1 MSFEM
6 NKVAAAILVALILAM
21 VSGILADKLVEP
33 EMLTKNVY
41 QVGPST
47 AAPAAAENAAPA
59 GPEPIAPLMAAASVD
74 AGKEVAKK
82 CEQCHT
88 FTKGGPNRIG
98 PDLYGIVGDK
108 IANGRG
114 GYNFSSALKGKQG
127 ETWTLANL
135 NHWLWKPQSFASG
148 TKMTFIG
155 LPKAKDRANVIA
167 FLNSNSDKP
176 ESLQALAATGEKPAA
191 KPAAGAKP
199 AANGEKPAAGAK
211 PAANEAKPA
220 AGAAPAAGEAKP
232 AANEAKP
239 AAPASGAAPAAKPA
253 APAPAPTGS
262 AKPAPANAAGK

>member
-47 AAPAAAENAAPA
+47 AAPASAEKAAPA
-59 GPEPIAPLMAAASVD
+59 GPEPIAALIASANVD

-98 PDLYGIVGDK
+98 PNLYGIVGDK

-114 GYNFSSALKGKQG
+114 GYDFSSALKGKQG
-127 ETWTLANL
+127 DNWTLANL

-148 TKMTFIG
+148 TKMTFVG

-176 ESLQALAATGEKPAA
+176 ESLPALAATGEKPAAPPAAA

-199 AANGEKPAAGAK
+199 AANG
-211 PAANEAKPA
+211 
-220 AGAAPAAGEAKP
+220 AKP

-239 AAPASGAAPAAKPA
+239 AAPAPGAAPAAKPA
-253 APAPAPTGS
+253 APAGS

>member
-47 AAPAAAENAAPA
+47 APAAAENLAPA
-59 GPEPIAPLMAAASVD
+59 GPEPIAALMASASVD

-88 FTKGGPNRIG
+88 FTKGGANRIG

-127 ETWTLANL
+127 ESWTLANL

-191 KPAAGAKP
+191 PPAAAKPAAAGAKP
-199 AANGEKPAAGAK
+199 AAGATK
-211 PAANEAKPA
+211 
-220 AGAAPAAGEAKP
+220 PAAGEAKP

-239 AAPASGAAPAAKPA
+239 AAPTAGAAPAAKPA
-253 APAPAPTGS
+253 APAPAPAGS

>member
-21 VSGILADKLVEP
+21 VSGILADKLVVP

-47 AAPAAAENAAPA
+47 TAPATAENAAPA
-59 GPEPIAPLMAAASVD
+59 GPEPIAALMATANVD

-88 FTKGGPNRIG
+88 FTKGGANRIG

-127 ETWTLANL
+127 ESWTLANL

-191 KPAAGAKP
+191 AKPAAAGAKP
-199 AANGEKPAAGAK
+199 AA
-211 PAANEAKPA
+211 
-220 AGAAPAAGEAKP
+220 GAAKPAAGEAKP

-239 AAPASGAAPAAKPA
+239 ATPAPGAAPAAKPA